1 MPLNRRET
9 LQLASAI
16 EERRDAL
23 IEEIRAD
30 LARMRAGPY
39 AQAAGATPDS
49 GDEAVADLLA
59 DLGEAETSRDVQE
72 LRAIDAA
79 HRRLADGSYGVCVD
93 CGGDV
98 GFERLRAE
106 PAAARCIECQRRH
119 EKTYRA

>member
-16 EERRDAL
+16 EERRGAL

-49 GDEAVADLLA
+49 GDEALADLLA
-59 DLGEAETSRDVQE
+59 DLGQAETSRDVQE
-72 LRAIDAA
+72 LHALEAA
-79 HRRLADGSYGVCVD
+79 RRRLADGSYGVCTD
-93 CGGDV
+93 CGGEV
-98 GFERLRAE
+98 GVERLRVE
-106 PAAARCIECQRRH
+106 PAAARCIDCQRRH
-119 EKTYRA
+119 EKTYRD

>member
-1 MPLNRRET
+1 MPPNRRET
-9 LQLASAI
+9 IELARAI
-16 EERRDAL
+16 EERRSAL
-23 IEEIRAD
+23 LEEIRAD

-79 HRRLADGSYGVCVD
+79 HRRLADGSYGVCID

-106 PAAARCIECQRRH
+106 PAAARCIDCQQRH
-119 EKTYRA
+119 EKTYRP